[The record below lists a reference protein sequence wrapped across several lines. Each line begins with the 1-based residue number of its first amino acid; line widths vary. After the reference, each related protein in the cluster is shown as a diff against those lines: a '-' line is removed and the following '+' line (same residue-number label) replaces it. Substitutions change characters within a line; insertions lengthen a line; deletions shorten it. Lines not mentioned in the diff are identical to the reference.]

1 MGKDY
6 YKILGVEKN
15 ASEADIKKAF
25 RKLAHQYHPDK
36 NNGNAEKFKEINEAY
51 QVLGNSTKRSQYDQ
65 FGSTFSGAG
74 GQQGYAGGN
83 PFGFDF
89 SNFGGFS
96 QAGQNVDF
104 DFDLGDIFGSFFSRE
119 AGSPFGRGGSSRR
132 GANIEV
138 DINISLQ
145 EAVFGTER
153 KLSLRKQNQCRAC
166 QGTGAKEG
174 TSFSKCKTC
183 DGSGVVIATVL
194 GHFRTQ
200 TACPDCQGK
209 GQTVK
214 EKCQVCAGRGSIL
227 EEVDI
232 KVEIPAGIDDGQSIR
247 LSGQGNAGA
256 SGSGDLYVIVHVQEQ
271 AGFKR
276 QGDNLFTDH
285 EILFTTAALGGD
297 IQVQT
302 IDGEVKLKVPAGTP
316 SGKKFVLKGKGV
328 TRLRSKNRGDQ
339 IVIVNVAVP
348 TKLTKKQKQLLEELD
363 REFGHK
369 KGWF

>member
-6 YKILGVEKN
+6 YKILGVDKN

-36 NNGNAEKFKEINEAY
+36 NNGNSEKFKEINEAY
-51 QVLGNSTKRSQYDQ
+51 QVLNNKDKRSQYDQ
-65 FGSTFSGAG
+65 FGSTFSSG

-89 SNFGGFS
+89 SNFSGFS

-104 DFDLGDIFGSFFSRE
+104 DFDLGDIFGSIFSRE
-119 AGSPFGRGGSSRR
+119 AGSPFGRGGSRSRR

-138 DINISLQ
+138 DINVSLK
-145 EAVFGTER
+145 EAVFGT
-153 KLSLRKQNQCRAC
+153 KQTLSLRKQNQCRAC
-166 QGTGAKEG
+166 QGTGAKDG
-174 TSFSKCKTC
+174 TSFTKCKTC
-183 DGSGVVIATVL
+183 DGSGVVTATVL

-227 EEVDI
+227 EDTDLQVD
-232 KVEIPAGIDDGQSIR
+232 IPAGIDDGQSIR

-256 SGSGDLYVIVHVQEQ
+256 SGSGDLYVNVHVQAQ
-271 AGFKR
+271 AGLKR
-276 QGDNLFTDH
+276 QGDNLFTDS
-285 EILFTTAALGGD
+285 EIPFTIAALGGD
-297 IQVQT
+297 IKVKT
-302 IDGEVKLKVPAGTP
+302 IDGEVKLKIPAGTP
-316 SGKKFVLKGKGV
+316 SGKKFILKGQGV
-328 TRLRSKNRGDQ
+328 TRLRSHSRGDQ
-339 IVIVNVAVP
+339 IVIVTVAVP

-363 REFGHK
+363 KEFGHK